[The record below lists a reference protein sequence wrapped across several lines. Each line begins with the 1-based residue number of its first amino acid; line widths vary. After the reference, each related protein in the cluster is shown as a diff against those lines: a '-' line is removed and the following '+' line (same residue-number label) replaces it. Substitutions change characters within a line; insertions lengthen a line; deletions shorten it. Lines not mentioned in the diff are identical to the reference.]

1 MKFPDDIFPSK
12 FEYDMYVGSYRVRVF
27 LADSTTLPR
36 EMLVSCL
43 LRQIDVANEEL
54 ARLRNAEVFD

>member
-1 MKFPDDIFPSK
+1 
-12 FEYDMYVGSYRVRVF
+12 VGSYRVRVF